1 MKRKDDIVLLI
12 GGAAALSIAAYMLFK
27 KKKQGGTTMNN
38 NPTLPRGYRNNNPLN
53 IRYSR
58 TNTWLGKVTPNTDG
72 AFEQFQSM
80 AYGYRAALY
89 LIRKYIAD
97 GYTTVQ
103 QIISKWA
110 PATENNTQRYIQRVC
125 ATTGFQPSTTIVPTN
140 KEQMC
145 KLVYA
150 MAIVENGNVSGQPDM
165 QTIEQGYNL
174 L

>member
-1 MKRKDDIVLLI
+1 MKKKDSILLVA
-12 GGAAALSIAAYMLFK
+12 GGVIALSIAAYMLARNK
-27 KKKQGGTTMNN
+27 TPNSNMNT
-38 NPTLPRGYRNNNPLN
+38 TLPRGYRNNNPLN

-58 TNTWLGKVTPNTDG
+58 NNTWIGKVMPNTDG

-89 LIRKYIAD
+89 LIRKYIAS
-97 GYTTVQ
+97 GATTIQAIV
-103 QIISKWA
+103 SKWA
-110 PATENNTQRYIQRVC
+110 PETENNTQRYIQRVC
-125 ATTGFQPSTTIVPTN
+125 NTTGYQPTTTINAYN

-145 KLVYA
+145 RLVYA
-150 MAIVENGNVSGQPDM
+150 MAIVENGNVAGYPDM